1 MCDIAPFGME
11 CVYEK
16 HADKIIFCCVHHLN
30 WQLNEIWSNTIIL
43 KHFIKPYHC
52 PDFELKGVTTMPNE
66 LKPCPFCG
74 GEAEVIEI
82 YLYGKVKGYM
92 AHCNKC
98 GCELKCYT
106 SKQNAK
112 NFLEQEG

>member
-1 MCDIAPFGME
+1 M
-11 CVYEK
+11 
-16 HADKIIFCCVHHLN
+16 
-30 WQLNEIWSNTIIL
+30 
-43 KHFIKPYHC
+43 
-52 PDFELKGVTTMPNE
+52 KGATTMPNE

-112 NFLEQEG
+112 NSWNRRADNVEKNTNL